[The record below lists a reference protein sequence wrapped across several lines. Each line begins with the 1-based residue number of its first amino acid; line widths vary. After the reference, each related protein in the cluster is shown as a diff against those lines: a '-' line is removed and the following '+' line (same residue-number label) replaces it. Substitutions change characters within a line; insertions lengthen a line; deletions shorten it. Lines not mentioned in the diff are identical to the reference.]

1 MKNHPN
7 DKEGSL
13 ASPAHTEGMRYPS
26 RALRV
31 AIARRLALGLLMTVV
46 AIVAGW
52 TLVSPAVMTDAAT
65 QEWYTQ

>member
-1 MKNHPN
+1 
-7 DKEGSL
+7 
-13 ASPAHTEGMRYPS
+13 MRYPS

-46 AIVAGW
+46 AIVAGR